1 MIKCAIIGVGGGRAR
16 GLAEAYG
23 YVTRGRLAAV
33 STRRR
38 DKLDAFADEFDVP
51 ARYTDYREM
60 FEREKPDLVHVNT
73 PPSVRLEIFEAAE
86 AAVVPAVLV
95 EKPLA
100 IQGEDFLAIRAFA
113 RTARVKIAVNHQLHF
128 HPRRGRLQQQ
138 VRDGAIGNLRFIE
151 ASAGMNPAY
160 QGTHALQAIGAFN
173 PGATPVAV
181 FGQVSGADG
190 LAETPRHHYA
200 PDECTGVINYDNGVS
215 ALLRC
220 GAVAPRV
227 IPGGSINVHKRIAVY
242 GDRGFVHWTMHG
254 WESRIDNVH
263 ERGEHVY
270 AEEDIL
276 GQAAM
281 TEAMVDWLEDDAAVH
296 PLNID
301 SALSDFSVILGIYES
316 ALNRAV
322 VSLPFAPSP
331 DLVGRLRR
339 ALEQPVATRCRGRP
353 R

>member
-16 GLAEAYG
+16 GLAEAYSH
-23 YVTRGRLAAV
+23 VRRGRLAAV

-38 DKLDAFADEFDVP
+38 DRLDAFGSAFGVS

-60 FEREKPDLVHVNT
+60 LAREKPDLVHVNT
-73 PPSVRLEIFEAAE
+73 PPSVRLEVFEAAE
-86 AAVVPAVLV
+86 SAGVPAVLV

-100 IQGEDFLAIRAFA
+100 IQGEDFLAMQAFA
-113 RTARVKIAVNHQLHF
+113 RPARVKIAVNHQLHF
-128 HPRRGRLQQQ
+128 HPRRGLLQRQ
-138 VRDGAIGNLRFIE
+138 VRDGAIGSLRFIE

-160 QGTHALQAIGAFN
+160 QGTHALQAVSAFN
-173 PGATPVAV
+173 PDAAPVDV
-181 FGQVSGADG
+181 FGQVSGAEG

-200 PDECTGVINYDNGVS
+200 PDDCTGVINYDNGVS

-227 IPGGSINVHKRIAVY
+227 IAGGPTNVHKRIAVY
-242 GDRGFVHWTMHG
+242 GEKGFVHWTMHG
-254 WESRIDNVH
+254 WESRINDKY
-263 ERGEHVY
+263 ESGEHVY

-281 TEAMVDWLEDDAAVH
+281 TEAMIDWIEDDSAVH

-301 SALSDFSVILGIYES
+301 SALSDFMVILGIYES
-316 ALNRAV
+316 ALSRAV
-322 VSLPFAPSP
+322 VALPFTPSP
-331 DLVGRLRR
+331 DLVGRLRS
-339 ALEQPVATRCRGRP
+339 ALARP
-353 R
+353 AGTA

>member
-1 MIKCAIIGVGGGRAR
+1 MSMIKSAIIGVSGGRAR
-16 GLAEAYG
+16 GLAEAYRH
-23 YVTRGRLAAV
+23 VKRGRLAAV
-33 STRRR
+33 SSRRR
-38 DKLDAFADEFDVP
+38 DKLEAFGSAFDVP

-60 FEREKPDLVHVNT
+60 FEREEPDLVHVNT

-86 AAVVPAVLV
+86 AAGVPAVLV

-100 IQGEDFLAIRAFA
+100 IQGEDFLAIKAFA

-128 HPRRGRLQQQ
+128 HPRRSQLQRL
-138 VRDGAIGNLRFIE
+138 VKDGAIGNLRFIE

-160 QGTHALQAIGAFN
+160 QGTHALQAISAFN
-173 PGATPVAV
+173 PDAAPVDV
-181 FGQVSGADG
+181 FGQVSGAEG

-200 PDECTGVINYDNGVS
+200 PDACTGVISYDNGVS

-227 IPGGSINVHKRIAVY
+227 IPGGPVNVHKRIAVY
-242 GDRGFVHWTMHG
+242 GERGFVHWTMHG
-254 WESRIDNVH
+254 WETRIDQKHV
-263 ERGEHVY
+263 RGEHVY

-281 TEAMVDWLEDDAAVH
+281 TEAMIDWLADDTAVH

-301 SALSDFSVILGIYES
+301 AALSDFGVMLGIYES
-316 ALNRAV
+316 ALSRV
-322 VSLPFAPSP
+322 VVALPFTPSP
-331 DLVGRLRR
+331 DLVGKLRS
-339 ALEQPVATRCRGRP
+339 ALT
-353 R
+353 

>member
-1 MIKCAIIGVGGGRAR
+1 MIKSAIIGVSGGRAK
-16 GLAEAYG
+16 GLAEAYRH
-23 YVTRGRLAAV
+23 VTRGRLVAV
-33 STRRR
+33 SSRRK
-38 DKLDAFADEFDVP
+38 DKLETFGSDFGVP

-60 FEREKPDLVHVNT
+60 FDQEKPDLVHVNT

-86 AAVVPAVLV
+86 AAGVPAVLV

-100 IQGEDFLAIRAFA
+100 IQGEDFLAIRALS
-113 RTARVKIAVNHQLHF
+113 RSARVKIAVNHQLHF
-128 HPRRGRLQQQ
+128 HPRRSLLQRR
-138 VRDGAIGNLRFIE
+138 VRDGAIGHLRFIE

-173 PGATPVAV
+173 PGASPVSV
-181 FGQVSGADG
+181 FGQVSGAGG

-200 PDECTGVINYDNGVS
+200 PDQCTGVIEFDNGVS

-227 IPGGSINVHKRIAVY
+227 ISGGSTNVHKRIAVY

-254 WESRIDNVH
+254 WESRIDEVY
-263 ERGEHVY
+263 ERGEHAY

-281 TEAMVDWLEDDAAVH
+281 TEAMIDWIEDDSAVH

-301 SALSDFSVILGIYES
+301 VSLSDFGVMLAIYES
-316 ALNRAV
+316 ALSRTV
-322 VSLPFAPSP
+322 VTLPFAPSP
-331 DLVGRLRR
+331 DLVGKLR
-339 ALEQPVATRCRGRP
+339 ATLG
-353 R
+353 

>member
-1 MIKCAIIGVGGGRAR
+1 MREGRHPALGINMIKCAIIGVGGGRAR

-23 YVTRGRLAAV
+23 HVTRGRLAAV

-38 DKLDAFADEFDVP
+38 DKLDAFADEFGVS

-60 FEREKPDLVHVNT
+60 FDREKPDLVHVNT

-86 AAVVPAVLV
+86 AAGVPAVLV

-100 IQGEDFLAIRAFA
+100 IQGEDFLAMQAFA

-128 HPRRGRLQQQ
+128 HPRRSQLQRL
-138 VRDGAIGNLRFIE
+138 VKDGAIGNLRFIE

-160 QGTHALQAIGAFN
+160 QGTHALQAISAFN
-173 PGATPVAV
+173 PGAAPVAV

-200 PDECTGVINYDNGVS
+200 PDECTGIIDYDNGVS

-227 IPGGSINVHKRIAVY
+227 IPGGPVNVHKRIAVY
-242 GDRGFVHWTMHG
+242 GERGFVHWTMHG
-254 WESRIDNVH
+254 WESRIDHKH

-281 TEAMVDWLEDDAAVH
+281 TEAMIDWLADDTAVH
-296 PLNID
+296 PLNIG
-301 SALSDFSVILGIYES
+301 SALSDFGVMLGIYES
-316 ALNRAV
+316 ALNRAII
-322 VSLPFAPSP
+322 SLPFKPSP

-339 ALEQPVATRCRGRP
+339 ALV
-353 R
+353 

>member
-1 MIKCAIIGVGGGRAR
+1 MIKSAIIGVSGGRAR
-16 GLAEAYG
+16 GLAEAYRH
-23 YVTRGRLAAV
+23 VNQGRLVAV
-33 STRRR
+33 SSRQR
-38 DKLDAFADEFDVP
+38 DKLEAFGSAFDVP

-86 AAVVPAVLV
+86 AAGVPAVLV

-100 IQGEDFLAIRAFA
+100 IQGEDFLAIKDFA
-113 RTARVKIAVNHQLHF
+113 RSACLKIAVNHQLHF
-128 HPRRGRLQQQ
+128 HPRRSQLQRQI
-138 VRDGAIGNLRFIE
+138 RDGAIGNLRFIE

-173 PGATPVAV
+173 PDAAPVDV
-181 FGQVSGADG
+181 FGQVSGAEG

-227 IPGGSINVHKRIAVY
+227 ITGGAINVHKRIAVY
-242 GDRGFVHWTMHG
+242 GERGFVHWTMHG
-254 WESRIDNVH
+254 WESRIDNKH

-276 GQAAM
+276 GQTAM
-281 TEAMVDWLEDDAAVH
+281 TEAMIDWLADDTAVH

-301 SALSDFSVILGIYES
+301 SALSDFGVMLGIYES
-316 ALNRAV
+316 ALSRAV
-322 VSLPFAPSP
+322 VALPFTPSP

-339 ALEQPVATRCRGRP
+339 ALA
-353 R
+353 